1 MENESKLQELLERI
15 ELSTRRQTRFAR
27 LQLILTAI
35 TSAVFA
41 VLLLTCIQ
49 ILPQLQ
55 EVASQAESVLTNL
68 ESVTTELANTD
79 LIGMV
84 GNIDA
89 LVENVDTLVNT
100 SQAGVEQTLQKINEI
115 NFSALNTAIKDL
127 SDVIEPIAK
136 FFKSF
141 KFG

>member
-1 MENESKLQELLERI
+1 MENELKLQELLERI

-27 LQLILTAI
+27 LQLILTVI
-35 TSAVFA
+35 TSVAF
-41 VLLLTCIQ
+41 VLLLLSCIK
-49 ILPQLQ
+49 ILPHLQ
-55 EVASQAESVLTNL
+55 EVAIRAESVLTNL
-68 ESVTTELANTD
+68 EAVTTELANTD

-89 LVENVDTLVNT
+89 LVENVDTLVDT
-100 SQAGVEQTLQKINEI
+100 SQAGVEQALQKINEI
-115 NFSALNTAIKDL
+115 NFSTLNTAIKDL